1 MAAHG
6 AVAVAVLL
14 VEAEGVVEEGGELVG
29 LPRYGLGGGILALV
43 GVAEGLDDLGDLVR
57 VCPDIRGHHGP
68 AAAGAPGAQVP
79 SGGRDEPSFCNGGSC
94 SPALELPYS
103 AGVTMMATASAT
115 IRATIPDDLAARIRA
130 LGARFGVRNIRVFGS
145 VARGEASPDSDI
157 DLLVDYVPGH
167 GGFAFVEF
175 CEQVEAL
182 CGRRVDVVTE
192 RSLHPRIR
200 DRVLLQALPI

>member
-1 MAAHG
+1 M
-6 AVAVAVLL
+6 
-14 VEAEGVVEEGGELVG
+14 
-29 LPRYGLGGGILALV
+29 
-43 GVAEGLDDLGDLVR
+43 
-57 VCPDIRGHHGP
+57 
-68 AAAGAPGAQVP
+68 
-79 SGGRDEPSFCNGGSC
+79 
-94 SPALELPYS
+94 
-103 AGVTMMATASAT
+103 TATASAT
-115 IRATIPDDLAARIRA
+115 IRATIPEDLAARIRA

-182 CGRRVDVVTE
+182 FGRRVDVVTE